1 MKKNIKCIL
10 NVIIEII
17 SLKVIN
23 LIKLIK
29 ICFDLNYFN
38 FSIFYKGLFLKVLL
52 VSMVKIYMYIGEKLF
67 YYFYL

>member
-1 MKKNIKCIL
+1 MCEKNNIKCIL

-29 ICFDLNYFN
+29 IGFDVNYFK
-38 FSIFYKGLFLKVLL
+38 FSIIFIKVC
-52 VSMVKIYMYIGEKLF
+52 F
-67 YYFYL
+67 

>member
-1 MKKNIKCIL
+1 MLLFYYKRYILLMCEKNNIKCIL

-29 ICFDLNYFN
+29 IGFDVNYYKFNIIFIKVCF
-38 FSIFYKGLFLKVLL
+38 
-52 VSMVKIYMYIGEKLF
+52 
-67 YYFYL
+67 

>member
-1 MKKNIKCIL
+1 MCEKNNIKCIL

-38 FSIFYKGLFLKVLL
+38 FSIFL
-52 VSMVKIYMYIGEKLF
+52 
-67 YYFYL
+67 

>member
-1 MKKNIKCIL
+1 MLLFYYKRYILLMCEKNNIKCIL

-29 ICFDLNYFN
+29 IGFDLNYFN
-38 FSIFYKGLFLKVLL
+38 FSIFL
-52 VSMVKIYMYIGEKLF
+52 
-67 YYFYL
+67 